1 MPTNPA
7 NEPGGSP
14 AEAELR
20 AGGSPLHAA
29 GRMLRRSLDALYLA
43 GGLLGA
49 MFLALILIV
58 IVLEMTARWASIS
71 FPGSTDYAG
80 YCMAASAFL
89 PLAYTLNQGAHIRV
103 GLVLSRLG
111 RYRRIGEIW
120 CFGIGALLASY
131 FAYYAIRAV
140 NWSYKL
146 NDISQGQDATPL
158 WIPQIAMAA
167 GVTLFAVALAD
178 HAIRLILFGTHGI
191 ADHSLEDRHV
201 E

>member
-1 MPTNPA
+1 M
-7 NEPGGSP
+7 
-14 AEAELR
+14 
-20 AGGSPLHAA
+20 
-29 GRMLRRSLDALYLA
+29 
-43 GGLLGA
+43 
-49 MFLALILIV
+49 V

-111 RYRRIGEIW
+111 RYRRIAEIW
-120 CFGIGALLASY
+120 CFGVGTLLASY

-140 NWSYKL
+140 SWSYKL

-167 GVTLFAVALAD
+167 GVTLFAIALAD
-178 HAIRLILFGTHGI
+178 HLIRLVLVGTHGI
-191 ADHSLEDRHV
+191 ADRSLEDHHV